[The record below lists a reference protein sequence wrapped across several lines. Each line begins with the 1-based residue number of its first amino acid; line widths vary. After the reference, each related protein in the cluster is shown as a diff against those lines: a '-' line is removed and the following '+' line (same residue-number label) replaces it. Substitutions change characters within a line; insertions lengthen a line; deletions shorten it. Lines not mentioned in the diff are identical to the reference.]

1 MAGTHTHTHTH
12 MCVCFHR
19 CGGLSTPLST
29 EEEEQT
35 ESLGLGEA
43 KVLSRAQLS
52 CFMKMT

>member
-1 MAGTHTHTHTH
+1 MAGAHRHTHTH
-12 MCVCFHR
+12 MCVRFCR
-19 CGGLSTPLST
+19 SGGLSTSLST

-35 ESLGLGEA
+35 ESLGPGEA